1 MMTNLSMIGLRV
13 EVARDSTIH
22 VKKTLPPS
30 LSNFPG
36 EADIRY
42 YIKATVVRPQ
52 FFKENIRTVCFTS
65 PCHMSRL
72 ADYVECNRLP
82 VSTFFP
88 LNPQEVEIPT
98 KKRMRGDSKN
108 LQNNICQ

>member
-13 EVARDSTIH
+13 EVARDSNIH

-30 LSNFPG
+30 LNNFPG

-52 FFKENIRTVCFTS
+52 FFKENIRTVCMTS
-65 PCHMSRL
+65 SHRISLTR
-72 ADYVECNRLP
+72 
-82 VSTFFP
+82 
-88 LNPQEVEIPT
+88 
-98 KKRMRGDSKN
+98 
-108 LQNNICQ
+108 